1 MALNQGLCDNY
12 IDVEFSTFIEVKG
25 WMKVVDLKD
34 LNNIN
39 LSICVNTDNLECYNA
54 EIPYGSSV
62 EVPDP
67 CDPTK
72 TILVDNIKLNIAKL
86 DGYIGYYIGAQ
97 VLACNPEIQF
107 SDNNNP
113 VSTNNYVTAGDV
125 CFVKDEDFLI
135 LNPGEAAP
143 TDLVVTVMQ
152 ADINNYLVNDTF
164 DYIFNVSGVFRISR
178 EPVVQP

>member
-72 TILVDNIKLNIAKL
+72 TILVDNVTLNIAKL
-86 DGYIGYYIGAQ
+86 NGSIGYYIGAQ
-97 VLACNPEIQF
+97 VLNCNPDVELQ
-107 SDNNNP
+107 DDRNP
-113 VSTNNYVTAGDV
+113 ISSNSYVTAGDICLLNNV
-125 CFVKDEDFLI
+125 DFVI
-135 LNPGEAAP
+135 LKPGELAP
-143 TDLVVTVMQ
+143 TKLYVTVMET
-152 ADINNYLVNDTF
+152 DLDTYTFNDTG
-164 DYIFNVSGVFRISR
+164 DYVFSISGVFRISA
-178 EPVVQP
+178 EPLVEP